1 MKPIGILGGTFDP
14 IHFGHLRSGL
24 EVYESLEFEHIR
36 LIPCGVPPHRELPI
50 ASNEQRLAMMRL
62 AVEDN
67 TKLIVDQR
75 ELQRE
80 GPSYTVDTLLELRQE
95 FPDTPLCLI
104 IGSDAFLGLDSW
116 HQWKKIP
123 QLAHLVV
130 VHRPGWTL
138 SDIPAQNNSISKPIA
153 QLLSK
158 RHILE
163 ANRLSEQPA
172 GLILF
177 YEVTQMGISSTR
189 IRKLIGLGKSPRY
202 LLPDGVLTYIRQE
215 GIYSPSKE

>member
-123 QLAHLVV
+123 QLAHLRLLV
-130 VHRPGWTL
+130 VHQR
-138 SDIPAQNNSISKPIA
+138 A
-153 QLLSK
+153 LLD
-158 RHILE
+158 R
-163 ANRLSEQPA
+163 
-172 GLILF
+172 
-177 YEVTQMGISSTR
+177 
-189 IRKLIGLGKSPRY
+189 
-202 LLPDGVLTYIRQE
+202 
-215 GIYSPSKE
+215 